1 MQADD
6 ITTEIDIYR
15 ADGGLLNAF
24 GALIGNRSTGLGQ
37 FGRDKYLDNHVSVY
51 VPTLDR
57 SELNSLYRQN
67 KICQK
72 VVDLLPTAAT
82 SKNWIEI
89 VLGRGRKNV
98 PPKLLKMAESLGF
111 RDYVREAA
119 ICGRLDGDGFIILGI
134 DDGQSPDMPV
144 NEARIRQISWIQS
157 VDRYCLTPL
166 PNSGLPGNPDYYQL
180 SLPRNQMKEEGMT
193 YGRIHRSRIL
203 RFPGK
208 RLYGRLIEENS
219 HFNDSS
225 LLAFY
230 ASFTRYLVALE
241 YSVRM
246 VQDYDTFVYKL
257 KGLAQLVLMGKEED
271 ILKRFRAI
279 LLSKSALGGIAM
291 DGEGEDAAY
300 VSRNFSGLDALI
312 DRLKDDTAAAADM
325 PPTKLWG
332 SSQKTAL
339 SNSAEGDKYEW
350 SDCVSDYQ
358 SETLDEPVTEFFRL
372 LMLAQNSPTG
382 GRVPDDWAV
391 KYRSVLRL
399 NLKEQVELR
408 AKQTKEVDLPSIAAG
423 TLSQEEVRQGAWGGS
438 EYSIERTLLSA
449 ELPVTPR
456 EKQQQAKQSQPTE
469 PNPQQK
475 QDALRNDDSTPA
487 KRIIDFQGFKLG
499 LQYLPFD
506 QRHGRLLP
514 VAYGHIRGTKGA
526 DGMAVDC
533 YVGSNL
539 LSEKV
544 YAIAQVIDGK
554 FDEEKL
560 MLGFDSPEQA
570 EQIYKQVMP
579 PEFFGGIREMKVSE
593 IAQYRKD
600 AAEVFQVEGEVLSD
614 REFEELANVDRS
626 DIEAALNEWR
636 SNSPKKFKG
645 LLDAE

>member
-1 MQADD
+1 MSDE
-6 ITTEIDIYR
+6 TTAIELWR
-15 ADGGLLNAF
+15 NDGALLNAF
-24 GALIGNRSTGLGQ
+24 GSLIGNRATGLGQ
-37 FGRDKYLDNHVSVY
+37 SGRDKYLENAISSFVA
-51 VPTLDR
+51 TLDR
-57 SELNSLYRQN
+57 TEIHSLYRQN
-67 KICQK
+67 KICEK
-72 VVDLLPTAAT
+72 VVNLLPVAAT
-82 SKNWIEI
+82 SKNWLEI
-89 VLGRGRKNV
+89 TLGKGRKNA
-98 PPKLLKMAESLGF
+98 PSKLIKLSEDLNF
-111 RDYVREAA
+111 RDRVRESA
-119 ICGRLDGDGFIILGI
+119 IAGRLDGDGFIILGI
-134 DDGQSPDMPV
+134 DDGQAPDQPV
-144 NEARIRQISWIQS
+144 NETRIRQISWIQS

-166 PNSGLPGNPDYYQL
+166 TNSGMPGNPDYYQL
-180 SLPRNQMKEEGMT
+180 SLPHNMMREGLN
-193 YGRIHRSRIL
+193 YGRIHRTRVL

-208 RLYGRLIEENS
+208 RLYGRLIEENG
-219 HFNDSS
+219 HFNDSV

-230 ASFTRYLVALE
+230 SSFMRYLLALE

-246 VQDYDTFVYKL
+246 VQDYDTFIYKL
-257 KGLAQLVLMGKEED
+257 KGLGNLILQGKEED

-291 DGEGEDAAY
+291 DGDGEDGSY
-300 VSRNFSGLDALI
+300 VGRNFSGLDSLI

-350 SDCVSDYQ
+350 AEHIADYQ
-358 SETLDEPVTEFFRL
+358 SEILDEPVTEFFRL

-382 GRVPDDWAV
+382 GRVPDDWNIH
-391 KYRSVLRL
+391 YRSALRL

-438 EYSIERTLLSA
+438 EFSIERTLLST

-456 EKQQQAKQSQPTE
+456 EKQQQAKQSQPVE
-469 PNPQQK
+469 PDPQQK
-475 QDALRNDDSTPA
+475 QDSLRIDDSTPA

-600 AAEVFQVEGEVLSD
+600 AAEAFQVEGEVLSD

-626 DIEAALNEWR
+626 DVEAALNEWR
-636 SNSPKKFKG
+636 SDAPEKFKG

>member
-1 MQADD
+1 MSEETA
-6 ITTEIDIYR
+6 IELWHN
-15 ADGGLLNAF
+15 DGALMNAF
-24 GALIGNRSTGLGQ
+24 GSLIGNRSTGLGQ
-37 FGRDKYLDNHVSVY
+37 HGRDKYLDNAISSFVA
-51 VPTLDR
+51 TLDR
-57 SELNSLYRQN
+57 TEIHSLYRQN
-67 KICQK
+67 KICEK
-72 VVDLLPTAAT
+72 VVNLLPVAAT
-82 SKNWIEI
+82 SKNWLEI
-89 VLGRGRKNV
+89 TLGKGRKTI
-98 PPKLLKMAESLGF
+98 PSKLIKLSEELNF
-111 RDYVREAA
+111 RDHVRESA
-119 ICGRLDGDGFIILGI
+119 IAGRLDGDGFIILGI
-134 DDGQSPDMPV
+134 DDGQTPDQPV

-166 PNSGLPGNPDYYQL
+166 TNSGMPGNPDYYQL
-180 SLPRNQMKEEGMT
+180 SLPHNIMREGLS
-193 YGRIHRSRIL
+193 YGRIHRTRVL
-203 RFPGK
+203 RFSGK
-208 RLYGRLIEENS
+208 RLYGRLIEENG
-219 HFNDSS
+219 HYNDSV

-230 ASFTRYLVALE
+230 ASFMRYLLALE

-246 VQDYDTFVYKL
+246 VQDYDTFIYKL
-257 KGLAQLVLMGKEED
+257 KGLGQLILQGKEED

-291 DGEGEDAAY
+291 DGDGEDGSY
-300 VSRNFSGLDALI
+300 VGRNFSGLDSLI

-339 SNSAEGDKYEW
+339 SNSAEGDKFAWADAVE
-350 SDCVSDYQ
+350 DYQ
-358 SETLDEPVTEFFRL
+358 SENLDEPVTEFFRL

-391 KYRSVLRL
+391 KYKSVLRL

-408 AKQTKEVDLPSIAAG
+408 AKQTKEVDLPSISAG

-438 EYSIERTLLSA
+438 EYSIERTLLST

-456 EKQQQAKQSQPTE
+456 EKQQQAKQAQPAE

-475 QDALRNDDSTPA
+475 QDALRIDDATPA

-514 VAYGHIRGTKGA
+514 VAYGHVRGTKGA

-560 MLGFDSPEQA
+560 MLGFDSSEQA

-614 REFEELANVDRS
+614 REFEELANVDRA
-626 DIEAALNEWR
+626 DVEAALNEWR
-636 SNSPKKFKG
+636 SNAPEKFKT
-645 LLDAE
+645 LLDGSEQG

>member
-1 MQADD
+1 MSEETA
-6 ITTEIDIYR
+6 IELWHN
-15 ADGGLLNAF
+15 DGALMNAF
-24 GALIGNRSTGLGQ
+24 GSLIGNRSTGLGQ
-37 FGRDKYLDNHVSVY
+37 HGRDKYLDNAISSFVA
-51 VPTLDR
+51 TLDR
-57 SELNSLYRQN
+57 TEIHSLYRQN
-67 KICQK
+67 KICEK
-72 VVDLLPTAAT
+72 VVNLLPVAAT
-82 SKNWIEI
+82 SKNWLEI
-89 VLGRGRKNV
+89 TLGKGRKTI
-98 PPKLLKMAESLGF
+98 PSKLIKLSEELNF
-111 RDYVREAA
+111 RDHVRESA
-119 ICGRLDGDGFIILGI
+119 IAGRLDGDGFIILGI
-134 DDGQSPDMPV
+134 DDGQAPDQPV

-166 PNSGLPGNPDYYQL
+166 TNSGMPGNPDYYQL
-180 SLPRNQMKEEGMT
+180 SLPHNIMREGLS
-193 YGRIHRSRIL
+193 YGRIHRTRVL
-203 RFPGK
+203 RFSGK
-208 RLYGRLIEENS
+208 RLYGRLIEENG
-219 HFNDSS
+219 HYNDSV

-230 ASFTRYLVALE
+230 ASFMRYLLALE

-246 VQDYDTFVYKL
+246 VQDYDTFIYKL
-257 KGLAQLVLMGKEED
+257 KGLGQLILQGKEED

-291 DGEGEDAAY
+291 DGDGEDGSY
-300 VSRNFSGLDALI
+300 VGRNFSGLDSLI

-339 SNSAEGDKYEW
+339 SNSAEGDKFAWADAVE
-350 SDCVSDYQ
+350 DYQ
-358 SETLDEPVTEFFRL
+358 SENLDEPVTEFFRL

-391 KYRSVLRL
+391 KYKSVLRL

-408 AKQTKEVDLPSIAAG
+408 GKQTKEVDLPSIAAG

-438 EYSIERTLLSA
+438 EYSIERVLLSN

-456 EKQQQAKQSQPTE
+456 EKQQQQAKQSQPAE

-475 QDALRNDDSTPA
+475 QDALRIDDATPA

-514 VAYGHIRGTKGA
+514 VAYGHVRGTKGA

-544 YAIAQVIDGK
+544 YAIAQHINGQ

-560 MLGFDSPEQA
+560 MLGFDSSEQA

-626 DIEAALNEWR
+626 DINAALNEWR
-636 SNSPKKFKG
+636 SNAPEKFST
-645 LLDAE
+645 LLDGEMK